1 MADKEGL
8 VAQFMAITG
17 VDTDRATFYLESAG
31 WNLDAAMGSFYD
43 HDGGAGEQEQ
53 REAGEVTGAAAAGAA
68 GGGASSDA
76 APSEQP
82 TRRSQRQAGATIRT
96 FQGLMGS
103 DSDSDEEGQAF
114 FAGGSET
121 SGQQILG
128 PKRGKKK
135 GEDIVK
141 EMFQAA
147 KGHGA
152 EEVDPS
158 EEAPQ
163 PRRRVFGGTGYRLG
177 QTGSDSEVVPG
188 APDNRPPQPR
198 TVKLRLWRTG
208 FSVDDGELREY
219 SDPANQEFLNSVREG
234 QVPLE
239 LIRDAQ
245 GGEVHLDMEDHR
257 HEDYVKPKAKPKPF
271 SGVGHV
277 LGSPSAAGAGGGA
290 AADGGHWSLSAA
302 LSAAL
307 GLLFSLMD
315 VLWRFFSPAPAVVG
329 AGAASSAPAAA
340 ASAGDPAASEAAA
353 RAALALDESQPTT
366 SVQVRLTDGSRLVVK
381 LNLTHTIGDLRQYIA
396 TARPHLATRPFALL
410 TTFPSKELTDDSVTV
425 KDGALLNAAILQRAQ

>member
-277 LGSPSAAGAGGGA
+277 LGSP
-290 AADGGHWSLSAA
+290 
-302 LSAAL
+302 
-307 GLLFSLMD
+307 
-315 VLWRFFSPAPAVVG
+315 APAVVG